1 MRKYIVGVVN
11 SALASSTLHLLAF
24 VAVVGVTMAKGI
36 CIAPILALWVG
47 PSSPWE
53 ALGGS
58 DMDWTP
64 LFFVSLLLT
73 HTKPL
78 VIVVMDLGMLLY
90 GLVVSWN
97 QGEQNLAA
105 REDAQFTSTTA
116 TCPNP
121 SGGRFTIERK
131 GDGNAKTAKQQQIKN
146 PLLPPAAKTAR
157 VAEKLKHGLESRAVA
172 GDVKAQ
178 FQMANLYALRG
189 NGLLAFDWYRQ
200 AANHGNKDAFFA
212 IAKMFVHGR
221 LSGISKD
228 ATRALEWVRR
238 AAEQGHGE
246 AVSIIK
252 KVTVAEGNDAATEA
266 ALASALESVATDSK
280 GSLSRSRR
288 VAHSRSKSAPT
299 QIAGDLVFQQQSPL
313 EPSPLEPSPPQ
324 PGAPTSSHQDTK
336 KMASRSNKRSR
347 SDRQLLSRSA
357 VRAGM
362 DQRSKSERVLLG
374 AVRRGKSTDNLARER
389 VGLGSCFTGYLK
401 HPLLG
406 SAGAR
411 VSGHINGGSF
421 PRYKGLWC
429 VDRGDGKT
437 SGADAA
443 ESPMSLRIR
452 RYGVFVM
459 KDHALTAHL
468 AFTSESS
475 LEGVLFVGGVGG
487 GAATIDVIVAESES
501 EDELAQGGQ

>member
-1 MRKYIVGVVN
+1 
-11 SALASSTLHLLAF
+11 
-24 VAVVGVTMAKGI
+24 
-36 CIAPILALWVG
+36 
-47 PSSPWE
+47 
-53 ALGGS
+53 
-58 DMDWTP
+58 
-64 LFFVSLLLT
+64 
-73 HTKPL
+73 
-78 VIVVMDLGMLLY
+78 
-90 GLVVSWN
+90 
-97 QGEQNLAA
+97 
-105 REDAQFTSTTA
+105 
-116 TCPNP
+116 
-121 SGGRFTIERK
+121 
-131 GDGNAKTAKQQQIKN
+131 
-146 PLLPPAAKTAR
+146 
-157 VAEKLKHGLESRAVA
+157 
-172 GDVKAQ
+172 
-178 FQMANLYALRG
+178 
-189 NGLLAFDWYRQ
+189 
-200 AANHGNKDAFFA
+200 
-212 IAKMFVHGR
+212 
-221 LSGISKD
+221 
-228 ATRALEWVRR
+228 
-238 AAEQGHGE
+238 
-246 AVSIIK
+246 
-252 KVTVAEGNDAATEA
+252 
-266 ALASALESVATDSK
+266 
-280 GSLSRSRR
+280 
-288 VAHSRSKSAPT
+288 
-299 QIAGDLVFQQQSPL
+299 
-313 EPSPLEPSPPQ
+313 
-324 PGAPTSSHQDTK
+324 
-336 KMASRSNKRSR
+336 
-347 SDRQLLSRSA
+347 
-357 VRAGM
+357 M